1 MNTYANRGEGVATST
16 GRGGQQE
23 QPFVVL
29 VQDHIIVGAKELLL
43 GRIGARRFLLWGS
56 WLEPGDHL
64 FSGLLRR
71 GMADDEQLDVM
82 IGA

>member
-1 MNTYANRGEGVATST
+1 MQNRGEGVATST

-43 GRIGARRFLLWGS
+43 GRIERDDFYFGVVGTNRGADSSRAKVRRF
-56 WLEPGDHL
+56 
-64 FSGLLRR
+64 
-71 GMADDEQLDVM
+71 GMTM
-82 IGA
+82 